1 MTALVDFVTR
11 ICWCGAG
18 LCAYLA
24 LFLLL
29 HGWCWNEARTQ
40 HRRDAATLL
49 LGSPSTIPSA
59 AQTRLD
65 RSDIPSVVGE
75 GVPQRHGLT
84 ETPHPVC
91 SQQSWFAPVGLTN
104 C

>member
-1 MTALVDFVTR
+1 MTL
-11 ICWCGAG
+11 WG
-18 LCAYLA
+18 L
-24 LFLLL
+24 
-29 HGWCWNEARTQ
+29 GVVGVPRPMM
-40 HRRDAATLL
+40 
-49 LGSPSTIPSA
+49 SPSIWDNSSGG
-59 AQTRLD
+59 
-65 RSDIPSVVGE
+65 SDIPSVVGE